1 MRMKVCAA
9 MVASAVALMVAAVPA
24 SATRPVISS
33 SPFSF
38 TAVDTQSC
46 SFPNTQVYTG
56 TVRTIAY
63 ADGRVRMFFRITGT
77 ITAHGNTLTDS
88 DHYSVTARPDGSAV
102 VAGSIIH
109 IRLPGGGVV
118 ADSGRIVLDASGN
131 IVSLSGRQ
139 DQLTGNLGA
148 FCAALS

>member
-1 MRMKVCAA
+1 MRMKLCAA

-24 SATRPVISS
+24 SAARPVISS

-38 TAVDTQSC
+38 TVVDTQSC

-63 ADGRVRMFFRITGT
+63 ADGRVKMLFRITGT

-109 IRLPGGGVV
+109 IRLP
-118 ADSGRIVLDASGN
+118 
-131 IVSLSGRQ
+131 
-139 DQLTGNLGA
+139 
-148 FCAALS
+148 